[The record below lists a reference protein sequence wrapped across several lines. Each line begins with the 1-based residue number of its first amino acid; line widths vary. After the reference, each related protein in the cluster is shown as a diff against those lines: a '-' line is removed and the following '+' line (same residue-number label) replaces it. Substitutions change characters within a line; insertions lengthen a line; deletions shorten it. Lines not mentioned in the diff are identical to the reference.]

1 MIEDLNPNIDS
12 RINFR
17 QLPPATIIKGF
28 VEGESDCNYE
38 IYLLELLNSSLYFRE
53 KGKSEFH
60 KPEDESSGQC
70 DAIADDYKVDFKLLS
85 ASSRLQASHLFSNSI
100 SNLGNGITAIGRSK
114 NQDGEIEATQ
124 IHVAFRMRT
133 LSDLLQ
139 VKKDF
144 QNVRKQCIEKDIVKV
159 LNMLEK
165 QKNLLLFFP
174 YVFNIE
180 DEINIQSFDEVLISA
195 LNYDFSSL
203 FLYRNYKMGEFDTY
217 FLTIVREKFY
227 IFKIVDCK
235 LSLIEKIDCSDI
247 PTFIK
252 LTGYHLLEEGYFGKP

>member
-28 VEGESDCNYE
+28 VNGECDCNYE
-38 IYLLELLNSSLYFRE
+38 VYLLELLNASPYFKE
-53 KGKSEFH
+53 IGKSEFH
-60 KPEDESSGQC
+60 KPEDVNRGQC
-70 DAIADDYKVDFKLLS
+70 DAIADNYQIDFKLLL
-85 ASSRLQASHLFSNSI
+85 ASSRLKASNLFSPSI
-100 SNLGNGITAIGRSK
+100 SKIGHGITAIRRSK
-114 NQDGEIEATQ
+114 KQDGEIEATQ

-139 VKKDF
+139 VKNDF
-144 QNVRKQCIEKDIVKV
+144 HSVRKQYIEKDIVKV
-159 LNMLEK
+159 LNILEK

-174 YVFNIE
+174 CIFNIE
-180 DEINIQSFDEVLISA
+180 DEISIQNLDEVLISA

-203 FLYRNYKMGEFDTY
+203 FSYRSYKMGEFDTY

-227 IFKIVDCK
+227 IFKIVDSK

-252 LTGYHLLEEGYFGKP
+252 LKNYNIF